1 MRRETGLFQ
10 VSRAPAPSY
19 GTVTRRDRQDASRV
33 DQVTL
38 HSPLFT
44 LHCRFR
50 PGFHGSE
57 EAPGPA
63 FDFLGSLAIESAENA
78 FRQAILRL
86 GEVSMRTLARRLTLL
101 VFAIVAVVLGST
113 SAIPA
118 LAVAEEEERKQNP
131 YKGNPD
137 DILVGKGLFRYYC
150 AGCHG
155 MEGGGGFRGPD
166 LVRGQLTHVVDDHD
180 MLEVVRNGIQGT
192 QMPPQTLPDSNLW
205 RMIAFITDLRSKARP
220 QELSGDWE
228 SGREIFN
235 GKGFCS
241 GCHMVRGE
249 GGRFGPDLT
258 GLGNTRPWESF
269 REAMREPSAQ
279 FKNVLQ
285 ADGRMAGG
293 YESVRLVTP
302 AGEEITGCGPQ
313 RGHLHPSRCWT
324 GRRTTTAI
332 ARANSGNSP
341 TWTIP

>member
-1 MRRETGLFQ
+1 
-10 VSRAPAPSY
+10 
-19 GTVTRRDRQDASRV
+19 
-33 DQVTL
+33 
-38 HSPLFT
+38 
-44 LHCRFR
+44 
-50 PGFHGSE
+50 
-57 EAPGPA
+57 
-63 FDFLGSLAIESAENA
+63 
-78 FRQAILRL
+78 
-86 GEVSMRTLARRLTLL
+86 MRTLARRLPFPVL
-101 VFAIVAVVLGST
+101 AILAVVLGST

-131 YKGNPD
+131 YKGDPEAV
-137 DILVGKGLFRYYC
+137 LVGKGLFRYYC

-180 MLEVVRNGIQGT
+180 MLDVVRNGIQGT
-192 QMPPQTLPDSNLW
+192 QMPAQTLPDSNLW

-228 SGREIFN
+228 SGRETFS
-235 GKGFCS
+235 GKGYCS

-258 GLGNTRPWESF
+258 GIGNTRPWESF

-293 YESVRLVTP
+293 YESVRMVTA
-302 AGEEITGCGPQ
+302 AGEQITGVVRNEDTYTIQ
-313 RGHLHPSRCWT
+313 VLDQQENYHSYRKSELRELAHLDHSLMPAYSESALSDQDLRDLLIFLT
-324 GRRTTTAI
+324 RPA
-332 ARANSGNSP
+332 AE
-341 TWTIP
+341 

>member
-1 MRRETGLFQ
+1 
-10 VSRAPAPSY
+10 
-19 GTVTRRDRQDASRV
+19 
-33 DQVTL
+33 
-38 HSPLFT
+38 
-44 LHCRFR
+44 
-50 PGFHGSE
+50 
-57 EAPGPA
+57 
-63 FDFLGSLAIESAENA
+63 
-78 FRQAILRL
+78 
-86 GEVSMRTLARRLTLL
+86 MRTLARRMPFP
-101 VFAIVAVVLGST
+101 VFAILAVVLGST
-113 SAIPA
+113 ATIPA
-118 LAVAEEEERKQNP
+118 TAPAEEEERKQNP

-192 QMPPQTLPDSNLW
+192 QMPGQTLPDSNLW

-220 QELSGDWE
+220 QALRGDWE
-228 SGREIFN
+228 SGREIFS

-249 GGRFGPDLT
+249 GGRLGPDLT
-258 GLGNTRPWESF
+258 GIGNSRPWESF
-269 REAMREPSAQ
+269 LEAMRDPSAQ

-302 AGEEITGCGPQ
+302 SGKKITGVVRNEDTYTIQVLDQEEIYHSYRKSELRELT
-313 RGHLHPSRCWT
+313 HLDHSLMPAYSESALSDQELMDLLIFLTRP
-324 GRRTTTAI
+324 A
-332 ARANSGNSP
+332 AQ
-341 TWTIP
+341 

>member
-1 MRRETGLFQ
+1 M
-10 VSRAPAPSY
+10 P
-19 GTVTRRDRQDASRV
+19 
-33 DQVTL
+33 
-38 HSPLFT
+38 
-44 LHCRFR
+44 
-50 PGFHGSE
+50 
-57 EAPGPA
+57 
-63 FDFLGSLAIESAENA
+63 
-78 FRQAILRL
+78 
-86 GEVSMRTLARRLTLL
+86 TLARRLPWL
-101 VFAIVAVVLGST
+101 VLAIVAVVLGST

-131 YKGNPD
+131 YKGNPE

-166 LVRGQLTHVVDDHD
+166 LVRGRLTHVVDDHD

-228 SGREIFN
+228 SGRKIFN
-235 GKGFCS
+235 GTGFCS

-258 GLGNTRPWESF
+258 GIGNTRPWESF

-302 AGEEITGCGPQ
+302 SGEEITGVVRNEDTYTIQ
-313 RGHLHPSRCWT
+313 VLDRNENYHSYRKSELRELTHLDHSLMPAYSESALSDQDLRDLLIFLT
-324 GRRTTTAI
+324 RPAGE
-332 ARANSGNSP
+332 
-341 TWTIP
+341 

>member
-1 MRRETGLFQ
+1 MRAL
-10 VSRAPAPSY
+10 A
-19 GTVTRRDRQDASRV
+19 TR
-33 DQVTL
+33 L
-38 HSPLFT
+38 P
-44 LHCRFR
+44 
-50 PGFHGSE
+50 
-57 EAPGPA
+57 
-63 FDFLGSLAIESAENA
+63 
-78 FRQAILRL
+78 
-86 GEVSMRTLARRLTLL
+86 LL

-118 LAVAEEEERKQNP
+118 LVVAEEEERKQNP

-269 REAMREPSAQ
+269 QEAMREPSAQ

-302 AGEEITGCGPQ
+302 SGEEITGVVRNEDTYTIQ
-313 RGHLHPSRCWT
+313 VLDQKENYHSYRKSELRELTHLDHSLMPAYSESALSDQDLKDLLIFLTRP
-324 GRRTTTAI
+324 A
-332 ARANSGNSP
+332 AE
-341 TWTIP
+341 